1 MHACLAHACLASR
14 DDLTMALG
22 GDLKL
27 TTFGL
32 VRPQRRDGA
41 WPFLG
46 CDCGCEHKVSTSLS
60 ASLSAGTGSVVCI
73 GHRQLDGRQEHTAS
87 KVFAEWSKPV
97 DGRRLWVRGSRLYSD
112 VMYTVARAQGGE
124 GPTWGYT

>member
-1 MHACLAHACLASR
+1 MHACWAHACLATR

-32 VRPQRRDGA
+32 IRPQQRDGV

-46 CDCGCEHKVSTSLS
+46 CDCGCVHKVSTSSS
-60 ASLSAGTGSVVCI
+60 ASMSGGTGSVVCI

-87 KVFAEWSKPV
+87 KVRLNGQTV
-97 DGRRLWVRGSRLYSD
+97 DGRRLWLRGSRVYVTQEDNARSKL
-112 VMYTVARAQGGE
+112 VKFVAKCS
-124 GPTWGYT
+124 